1 MYELLT
7 SALQSGLFGTIVVD
21 SITSFA
27 PKARHEGSVV
37 MGLEA
42 RVNSD
47 KMRMV
52 MSALEKSNSAL
63 IFIQQI
69 RQSIGCFSENTEIYV
84 K

>member
-1 MYELLT
+1 
-7 SALQSGLFGTIVVD
+7 
-21 SITSFA
+21 
-27 PKARHEGSVV
+27 
-37 MGLEA
+37 
-42 RVNSD
+42 
-47 KMRMV
+47 MRMV